1 MKLDRASKAA
11 GAAVC
16 ALSLIMAAPAAAS
29 FHLWD
34 VDEIYSDASGSVQ
47 FIELKLSGS
56 TGGEQFIGGHS
67 ITVTQGAT
75 SHMFVFPNNLPG
87 DSAGADRHF
96 LVATQGFANLGIV
109 TPDFI
114 VPNGFLTLPGGTI
127 NYAAGTDVVTYASL
141 PTDGIHS
148 MDNIGSAA
156 VNSPKNYGGET
167 GTVTPAAPSA
177 TALENPQPG
186 SFQSGVGLLSGWS
199 CQGPAIGI
207 AIDGAAPINVP
218 YGSSRGDTAGVC
230 GAGNTNTGFGLLVN
244 FNLLGTGVHSAQLF
258 VNGAASGPATSFTVT
273 VPVGEFLTGV
283 SKQVTVND
291 FPVPGRTTILVWQQS
306 QQNFAIQSVSP

>member
-1 MKLDRASKAA
+1 
-11 GAAVC
+11 
-16 ALSLIMAAPAAAS
+16 
-29 FHLWD
+29 
-34 VDEIYSDASGSVQ
+34 
-47 FIELKLSGS
+47 
-56 TGGEQFIGGHS
+56 
-67 ITVTQGAT
+67 
-75 SHMFVFPNNLPG
+75 
-87 DSAGADRHF
+87 
-96 LVATQGFANLGIV
+96 
-109 TPDFI
+109 
-114 VPNGFLTLPGGTI
+114 
-127 NYAAGTDVVTYASL
+127 
-141 PTDGIHS
+141 